1 MISLQEALKDA
12 AAAAERAAAEALS
25 KQQALQSELLAAET
39 QVQMIVYITILLRML
54 IHSQV
59 ARLSAELRNAEMQL
73 QSLQQQSV
81 SDADTIR
88 SLRTE
93 VGLFQFVLLVL

>member
-1 MISLQEALKDA
+1 LQEALKDA

>member
-1 MISLQEALKDA
+1 MQEALKDA